1 LGRLAQCREGSCDEC
16 AVARSHPPAL
26 LAIVLWLCFVGCTN
40 DYQDF
45 DILPFT
51 QYSTVTIL
59 PSPGL
64 AAYWPLGEP
73 AQSVKAVDLK
83 GGHDGDYLS
92 QVFPDDPAFQGAAAP
107 GTLTLQSPGIVAGDT
122 VAPHDAT
129 SPRTTCMLTNGGYVC
144 VPFDAALNPTKA
156 EGFTLE
162 AWISVGWTADDT
174 AAFRTVITSLESVGG
189 FKGFVLLATP
199 DNHWAVLI
207 GNAEAT
213 GLTQATADETLMFE
227 TTNHCDPDQAA
238 DVDGQGRDC
247 ARGHV
252 RVGPRR
258 RRLGAR
264 TAAGAER
271 PDREV
276 LSAAPA
282 GGPVPLYRMPGTAAA
297 WRPSGCQ
304 AARAQTSG

>member
-1 LGRLAQCREGSCDEC
+1 
-16 AVARSHPPAL
+16 
-26 LAIVLWLCFVGCTN
+26 
-40 DYQDF
+40 
-45 DILPFT
+45 
-51 QYSTVTIL
+51 VTIL

-227 TTNHCDPDQAA
+227 TTNHLVATYDGSDLKLYVNGEQSSPTTPADYHPAA
-238 DVDGQGRDC
+238 SN
-247 ARGHV
+247 
-252 RVGPRR
+252 P
-258 RRLGAR
+258 LYIGAS
-264 TAAGAER
+264 R
-271 PDREV
+271 PDLPEPHHPFNGKIQCV
-276 LSAAPA
+276 SIYKGAL
-282 GGPVPLYRMPGTAAA
+282 PLETVIKHYQNGNGA
-297 WRPSGCQ
+297 
-304 AARAQTSG
+304 